1 MSIPTMPAPATWR
14 FASVTNRFP
23 GPTILSTCGTVRVP
37 NARAATACAP
47 PTRNSRVTPASRAA
61 ASTTS
66 GVPPG
71 GVTITIS
78 GTPATTAGTV
88 FIITVEG

>member
-1 MSIPTMPAPATWR
+1 MSIPTSPATWR

-23 GPTILSTCGTVRVP
+23 GPTILSTRGIVGVP
-37 NARAATACAP
+37 YARAAIACAP
-47 PTRNSRVTPASRAA
+47 PTRNTRSTPASRAA

-78 GTPATTAGTV
+78 PTPATLAGSALIRTV
-88 FIITVEG
+88 DG